1 MLKLIYSFSKI
12 IPRSSKPDILTF
24 VPIGRSSGF
33 AIFGKNPD
41 IRKSTL
47 SILITAQAY
56 GAYFQNLWAELS

>member
-33 AIFGKNPD
+33 AMFGKNPD
-41 IRKSTL
+41 IR
-47 SILITAQAY
+47 
-56 GAYFQNLWAELS
+56 